1 MCAKAAKMIWNK
13 RVLIEGPQSRL
24 KIVPFL
30 TLESRRR
37 SQKMIYLFE
46 VLKKG
51 ANQ

>member
-13 RVLIEGPQSRL
+13 RVLIEGPQTP
-24 KIVPFL
+24 KIVPFP
-30 TLESRRR
+30 TPP
-37 SQKMIYLFE
+37 QPYLPKDDLFVE